1 MQKVE
6 KKIEAVNAVEP
17 DKPVTIT
24 PIRHKEIPI
33 ELNTAV
39 QAHGDMVKKLVFKR
53 PTGADI
59 MAMEGGYPVV
69 INWQTGQVT
78 PNPPVMGQMMSLL
91 AQVPPSTIK
100 ALDAEDFATCAHAL
114 MGFFVPGSQAMQ
126 Y

>member
-1 MQKVE
+1 MVE
-6 KKIEAVNAVEP
+6 AVKKIDAVDAVVP
-17 DKPVTIT
+17 DKPATVT
-24 PIRHKEIPI
+24 PIRHKEITI
-33 ELNTAV
+33 ELTTAV